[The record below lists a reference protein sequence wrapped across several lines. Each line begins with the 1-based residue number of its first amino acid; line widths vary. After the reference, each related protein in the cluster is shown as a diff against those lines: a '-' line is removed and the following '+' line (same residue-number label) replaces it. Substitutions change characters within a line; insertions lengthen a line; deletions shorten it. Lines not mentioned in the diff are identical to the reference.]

1 MNKIIDTKADK
12 LLKEVTCLAIDSGFT
27 MKSTT
32 LTILDKEYYVT
43 FNYRLMPNKCEKCG
57 NPLKEA

>member
-1 MNKIIDTKADK
+1 MNEVIDKKADK

-32 LTILDKEYYVT
+32 VTILGKEYYVT
-43 FNYRLMPNKCEKCG
+43 FSYRVLPKKCEKCG